1 MKKIRIITVIIL
13 CLGSVLA
20 GCAAADSSRKPD
32 TEPLGLNERAE
43 EQKGS
48 EEYIYTKIQFTYKGR
63 KVRKQN
69 SPRYKDSISKSGTKC
84 TSILCYQNE
93 YT

>member
-48 EEYIYTKIQFTYKGR
+48 EEISDPDIVIEEEPAGKETEAEVKEEAGEE
-63 KVRKQN
+63 
-69 SPRYKDSISKSGTKC
+69 PRYIQEGQV
-84 TSILCYQNE
+84 I
-93 YT
+93 